1 MSFAYLPLYTG
12 DYLRDTRH
20 LTPLRHGVYL
30 LLLIHCWDTREPVP
44 LDEQEAAG
52 IANCRSA
59 DEVEAL
65 RYVLNR
71 YFICAEDGWYNE
83 RMVQEIERAEA
94 LSKVWSNAGKRGAE
108 ARIRVRQAK
117 AKPRLSQGQA
127 SATTPPPTP
136 YHTKTTK
143 SEALALTPPASGSVD
158 PPAAAPPP
166 VISIPL
172 NDKTEFPISAS
183 MVAEWETL
191 YGECDVMQTLR
202 EIRGW
207 NLANPNRRKTR
218 TGILNHINRWL
229 AKEHNRG

>member
-1 MSFAYLPLYTG
+1 MMQHGAYRSLIDEYMVHGPLPNDLQRLYRISSAFNAEERAAVEYVLGEFFVLEGPTWRHRRC
-12 DYLRDTRH
+12 DLERTWQDDKSESARQSAAVSWKSRRNANAKRTHKRTQSERNANQNQNQNQISDTR
-20 LTPLRHGVYL
+20 
-30 LLLIHCWDTREPVP
+30 
-44 LDEQEAAG
+44 
-52 IANCRSA
+52 
-59 DEVEAL
+59 
-65 RYVLNR
+65 
-71 YFICAEDGWYNE
+71 
-83 RMVQEIERAEA
+83 
-94 LSKVWSNAGKRGAE
+94 
-108 ARIRVRQAK
+108 
-117 AKPRLSQGQA
+117 
-127 SATTPPPTP
+127 
-136 YHTKTTK
+136 TTK